1 MKVQPIHRLKDVR
14 AIKKLIADSARDSAI
29 FSIGINTNL
38 RASDILRLTIDQMKD
53 IKPGHEIEIIEKKT
67 RKKRRITLNQEA
79 TTAIQRLLVA
89 LHGKYKDTDSLFQGQ
104 RGPLNVKTVTQL
116 VKKWCNDI
124 NLDGNYGSHTMRK
137 TWGVHQRKRVGTSI
151 PELMVMFNHTSQ
163 KQTLDY
169 LCIQPEEIR
178 EAYMKLAY

>member
-1 MKVQPIHRLKDVR
+1 MKVQPIHKLKDVR
-14 AIKKLIADSARDSAI
+14 AIKKLIANSSRDSAI
-29 FSIGINTNL
+29 FAIGINTNL
-38 RASDILRLTIDQMKD
+38 RASDILRLTIGQMKD
-53 IKPGHEIEIIEKKT
+53 VKPGHEIEIIEKKT
-67 RKKRRITLNQEA
+67 KKKRRITLNQEA
-79 TTAIQRLLVA
+79 TSAIQKLLTD
-89 LHGKYKDTDSLFQGQ
+89 LNGKYQDPDSLFQGQ
-104 RGPLNVKTVTQL
+104 RGPLTVKTVTQL
-116 VKKWCNDI
+116 VKKWCSDI
-124 NLDGNYGSHTMRK
+124 NLQGNYGSHTMRK

>member
-1 MKVQPIHRLKDVR
+1 MKVQPIHKLKDVR
-14 AIKKLIADSARDSAI
+14 AIKKLIADSPRDSAI
-29 FSIGINTNL
+29 FAIGINTNL
-38 RASDILRLTIDQMKD
+38 RASDILRLTIGQMKD
-53 IKPGHEIEIIEKKT
+53 IRPGHEIEIIEKKT
-67 RKKRRITLNQEA
+67 KKKRRITLNHEA
-79 TTAIQRLLVA
+79 TTAIQRLLAV
-89 LHGKYKDTDSLFQGQ
+89 LDGKYKDSDSLFQGQ
-104 RGPLNVKTVTQL
+104 RGPLTVKTVTQL

-124 NLDGNYGSHTMRK
+124 NLDGNHGSHTMRK
-137 TWGVHQRKRVGTSI
+137 TWGVHQRTRVGTSI